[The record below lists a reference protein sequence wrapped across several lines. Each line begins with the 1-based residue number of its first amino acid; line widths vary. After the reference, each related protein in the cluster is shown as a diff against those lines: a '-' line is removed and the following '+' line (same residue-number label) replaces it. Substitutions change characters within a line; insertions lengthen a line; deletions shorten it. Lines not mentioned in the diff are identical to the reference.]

1 MRILH
6 KMNRLLLDYC
16 FPTFPLSFGQYRFN
30 AGYLSEP
37 LFELQTTLSL
47 LRFFYSAEQIHTCG
61 VRSFSKESQTSCGGI
76 VARNNSLLCTHLS
89 FATDEHFCSFCLQ
102 FALTGK
108 LSLVCRW
115 FQVVV
120 RQPAPLSFEQQN
132 TELLDVLSLTPYFKF
147 AS

>member
-47 LRFFYSAEQIHTCG
+47 LHFFYSAEQIHTCG

-76 VARNNSLLCTHLS
+76 VAGNISLLCTHLS
-89 FATDEHFCSFCLQ
+89 FATGEHFCSFCL
-102 FALTGK
+102 
-108 LSLVCRW
+108 R
-115 FQVVV
+115 
-120 RQPAPLSFEQQN
+120 
-132 TELLDVLSLTPYFKF
+132 F
-147 AS
+147 ASIWQIEFWFVDVFKQWFTNLLCYLLNNRILNYSMCYL